1 LLNLARL
8 DVQLTAMSVVGLRQF
23 GQNRSV
29 VPDPVKG
36 LPDEPI

>member
-8 DVQLTAMSVVGLRQF
+8 DVQPTAMSVVGLWQF
-23 GQNRSV
+23 GPNRSV
-29 VPDPVKG
+29 VPDLVKG